1 MATGK
6 SKTEAI
12 KEMKELFKK
21 MDIDT
26 INSRIDEITSYY
38 GVSPYLKQAQINGGI
53 QNGNYR

>member
-1 MATGK
+1 MWFTDATGK

-38 GVSPYLKQAQINGGI
+38 GVSPYLKQA
-53 QNGNYR
+53 